1 VVDVYGAVTA
11 VSLCGPVIDTVHCD
25 TATVPHSLTNVSS
38 VRDAMSD
45 EPADVTPAAA
55 AAAAAA
61 AMVCVFT
68 GFLNVFHVSCP
79 QC

>member
-1 VVDVYGAVTA
+1 MVDVYGAVTA

-25 TATVPHSLTNVSS
+25 TATVPHSLTNVLS
-38 VRDAMSD
+38 VHDAMSD
-45 EPADVTPAAA
+45 EPADIT
-55 AAAAAA
+55 AAAAA